1 MPPSLTPWWK
11 IGTTGTRQ
19 WSWLLHGGSLGS
31 PIWKDMEPHGSLGLS
46 FQFCPSLTP
55 FWHLA
60 REPARLES
68 TCPRPKCTDTWLSSL
83 TDLNTISSLPERS
96 KTSLQCA
103 QLPWNSIHAK
113 QWLFSFFLFFF
124 LGYFL
129 NLFFHWTSQ
138 VALVV
143 KNSPANAGDIRDMG
157 SIPEWG
163 RSPGRGHGNLFQYS
177 CLENPMDREVWQAKI
192 HMVAQSQT

>member
-31 PIWKDMEPHGSLGLS
+31 LIWKDMEPHGSLGLS

-113 QWLFSFFLFFF
+113 LWLFSFFLSFFRLLLKSILSLDF
-124 LGYFL
+124 PGG
-129 NLFFHWTSQ
+129 TSGKELTCQ
-138 VALVV
+138 CRRY
-143 KNSPANAGDIRDMG
+143 KRCGFNSWVGK
-157 SIPEWG
+157 IPWR
-163 RSPGRGHGNLFQYS
+163 RS
-177 CLENPMDREVWQAKI
+177 
-192 HMVAQSQT
+192 

>member
-1 MPPSLTPWWK
+1 MY
-11 IGTTGTRQ
+11 R
-19 WSWLLHGGSLGS
+19 
-31 PIWKDMEPHGSLGLS
+31 
-46 FQFCPSLTP
+46 
-55 FWHLA
+55 HLA
-60 REPARLES
+60 LFFDWFKHHFIPPRKKQDQSSMCTTTLEFHS
-68 TCPRPKCTDTWLSSL
+68 RKAVAFFVLS
-83 TDLNTISSLPERS
+83 
-96 KTSLQCA
+96 
-103 QLPWNSIHAK
+103 
-113 QWLFSFFLFFF
+113 FFF

-163 RSPGRGHGNLFQYS
+163 RSPGRGHGNPFQYS

-192 HMVAQSQT
+192 HMVAQSQTWLKQLYMHACSFAHLSLLFSTNPGSSTSAL

>member
-113 QWLFSFFLFFF
+113 LWLFSFFLSFFRLLLKSILSLDF
-124 LGYFL
+124 PGG
-129 NLFFHWTSQ
+129 TSGKELTCQ
-138 VALVV
+138 CRRY
-143 KNSPANAGDIRDMG
+143 KRCGFNSWVGK
-157 SIPEWG
+157 IPWR
-163 RSPGRGHGNLFQYS
+163 RS
-177 CLENPMDREVWQAKI
+177 
-192 HMVAQSQT
+192 